1 MITGASEIPAVASS
15 SHKEYFLKHTT
26 NRAWIKKGR
35 AQANLYQNLNML
47 AGVSESNRPVVSWSK
62 PDN

>member
-1 MITGASEIPAVASS
+1 MITGASEIPAVGSS
-15 SHKEYFLKHTT
+15 SHNILLETYNQPGLDK
-26 NRAWIKKGR
+26 NGR